1 MLDCKEKHM
10 KRVIAYAVL
19 AVAFVFVTAL
29 QAEACGKNKP
39 GNGGSSSFA
48 GERGGK
54 FLAGLNLTDEQK
66 AQAQA
71 LMQKQREAFKSGDK
85 EQIKAAMVAFRQG
98 LESILTA
105 DQKAKLAEMKG
116 QFQGKMGDFKGRFGG
131 EGRFGGCQKK
141 GS

>member
-1 MLDCKEKHM
+1 M

-39 GNGGSSSFA
+39 SNGGSSSFA
-48 GERGGK
+48 GERGGQ

-71 LMQKQREAFKSGDK
+71 LMQKQQEAFKSGDR
-85 EQIKAAMVAFRQG
+85 EQMKAAMVAFRQG
-98 LESILTA
+98 LESILNA
-105 DQKAKLAEMKG
+105 DQKAKLTEMKG
-116 QFQGKMGDFKGRFGG
+116 QFQGKMGGGKGRFG
-131 EGRFGGCQKK
+131 GGCQKK